1 MFQFFRK
8 KKTNGEEK
16 GKDTAYAPLMEEA
29 REKNAVD
36 FASKRAAEAERAAE
50 QSVRRNGIPRRH
62 VVELCEDII
71 DSSRELENIRKEYR
85 EVGLR
90 LADIAAFEAM
100 PEEEKKLLAESVSQ
114 IKTLDETRNELLGF
128 EKKIT
133 DDQFSRMQEEESSI
147 PNSVRQLKSNE
158 AYLDAIKRDLH
169 FLEGEKVEWTIL
181 RQECEHEQV
190 VLRRLAVFLLAL
202 FSIAVFTLVAIRL
215 YMDYDIQLMLLV
227 AAFITTL
234 IGVYILIKYQD
245 CTKEIKQCD
254 VNKNQAILLE
264 NRVKAK
270 YVNIK
275 NAVDYACDKYHV
287 KNSYELTYLYEQFQT
302 TVREQERFKQTN
314 DDLAYYNNRLTAQME
329 GLHLHDT
336 SYWMHNTS
344 VVIHEKELKSLKA
357 DLIGRRQTLNKSI
370 EDTLAAIEEMKE
382 QVNESTHYMG
392 EVSKQVKQIMDK
404 LDEINKTS

>member
-1 MFQFFRK
+1 
-8 KKTNGEEK
+8 
-16 GKDTAYAPLMEEA
+16 
-29 REKNAVD
+29 
-36 FASKRAAEAERAAE
+36 
-50 QSVRRNGIPRRH
+50 
-62 VVELCEDII
+62 
-71 DSSRELENIRKEYR
+71 LENIRKEYR

-100 PEEEKKLLAESVSQ
+100 PEEEKKLLGESVSK

-336 SYWMHNTS
+336 SYWIHNTS